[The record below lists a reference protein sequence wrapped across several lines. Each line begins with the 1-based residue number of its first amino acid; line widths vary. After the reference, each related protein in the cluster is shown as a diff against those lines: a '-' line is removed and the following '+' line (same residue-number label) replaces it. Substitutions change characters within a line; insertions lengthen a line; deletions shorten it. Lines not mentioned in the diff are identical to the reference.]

1 MSTEVNFSGKVAFV
15 TGASSGLGT
24 RFAKVLAD
32 AGAQVVLAARR
43 TERLREL
50 RAEIEANGGAAH
62 VVQLDVTDYAS
73 IKSALAHAETEA
85 GHIDILVNNSGGPPA
100 GLSTD
105 ASLTDWQKYFASMVL
120 RLIELTNLCLPSM
133 REQKWG
139 RVLNI
144 SSSSVIQ
151 PIPGLAISNILR
163 PSIIGWSKTL
173 ATEVALDGITVNT
186 MLPGKILTE
195 RLQLLN
201 QVSAEKNNLSV
212 TEFEKKLIQTIPMG
226 RFGSIEEFADV
237 AAFYLSE
244 RASYLTGGCIRVD
257 GGAISSI

>member
-1 MSTEVNFSGKVAFV
+1 MELGLTNKRALILG
-15 TGASSGLGT
+15 SSRGIGLGI
-24 RFAKVLAD
+24 AKNLVQ
-32 AGAQVVLAARR
+32 AGAHVGITGRNFEQLNQSAQKLSKDSSSRVVPFL
-43 TERLREL
+43 
-50 RAEIEANGGAAH
+50 
-62 VVQLDVTDYAS
+62 LDLFDEDSSKSLFNRFTD
-73 IKSALAHAETEA
+73 TFD
-85 GHIDILVNNSGGPPA
+85 GIDILVNNSGGPPA

-195 RLQLLN
+195 RLQLHN